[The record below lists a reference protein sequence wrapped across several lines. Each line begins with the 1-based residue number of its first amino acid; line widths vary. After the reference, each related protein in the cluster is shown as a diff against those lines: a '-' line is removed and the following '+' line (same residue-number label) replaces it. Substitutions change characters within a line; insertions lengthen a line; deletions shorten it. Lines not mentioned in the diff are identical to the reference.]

1 MMTPE
6 TCKAAWIANLKAQP
20 TVPPL
25 FATDEIREI
34 EYQAS
39 DWTYPCARVAITFR
53 PSINRC
59 GPDDAEVEIACYSA
73 EKSSKQSVH
82 AASII
87 EQLYHGHPFSQNG
100 IRFSTVIVREVTKPN
115 RGIFAWETTVKVFCQ
130 GV

>member
-1 MMTPE
+1 MNME

-20 TVPPL
+20 TVVPL

-39 DWTYPCARVAITFR
+39 DWVYPSARVAVTFR
-53 PSINRC
+53 PSLNRC
-59 GPDDAEVEIACYSA
+59 GPDDADVEITCYSA

-87 EQLYHGHPFSQNG
+87 EDLYHGRTFSQSG
-100 IRFSTVIVREVTKPN
+100 VRFSTIIVREVTKPN
-115 RGIFAWETTVKVFCQ
+115 RSIYAWETTVKIFCQ
-130 GV
+130 GI